1 MKKMISMML
10 MLCAIFTFSACSS
23 DDDDPVN
30 PLTGVVIPQS
40 AQIGSVMTIQ
50 GTGFAAGQVIQLTLA
65 DAEPVEVEAKY
76 SANGATFTVP
86 YTLSTG
92 TASVVL
98 KVGNNNWPL
107 GSVMLTAPANPISAF
122 SLPSELAFNSNME
135 LNGIGF
141 QKGDLLKFDRIDL
154 DAQKMRSIELAS
166 NYAMVTS
173 TDSTTLSVTIPTLED
188 GNYDVSLIRGKN
200 TWSLGTSYIY
210 QPKRIK
216 SIYYENPF
224 LMYVIGKES
233 FTMNFSY
240 NENGTLAAIESPED
254 LSYQF
259 VYDDSLI
266 ITTSV
271 MNMKPLKFTVK
282 DGKIVKST
290 AFKAEEEYPKTMYNY
305 WSYNNDNTLAS
316 VKNKDKD
323 YDGAELLEVKNENNN
338 VSAFSLSR
346 VSESSFDASLELHA
360 VPGTIDVRYLL
371 NAIIYMM
378 QGEDIF
384 VGMLLNNNV
393 KTSSY
398 LPTIQHIGYQ
408 DFNDL
413 EEKVADVNLN
423 TSFFNNT
430 LTIDFLNFHDLEQ
443 YGTFGSKVQVVYE
456 NK

>member
-1 MKKMISMML
+1 MISMML

-107 GSVMLTAPANPISAF
+107 GSVRLTAPANPISAF
-122 SLPSELAFNSNME
+122 SLPSELALNSNMD

-141 QKGDLLKFDRIDL
+141 QNGDLLRFDRIDL
-154 DAQKMRSIELAS
+154 DQKMRSVAHAS
-166 NYAMVTS
+166 NVAMVTS
-173 TDSTTLSVTIPTLED
+173 TDSTTFSVTIPTLED

-216 SIYYENPF
+216 SIYYENPS
-224 LMYVIGKES
+224 MNVS

-240 NENGTLAAIESPED
+240 NENGTLAAIESPEE

-259 VYDDSLI
+259 EYDDSLI
-266 ITTSV
+266 ITTSA

-290 AFKAEEEYPKTMYNY
+290 AGRAQEEYPSTMYNY
-305 WSYNNDNTLAS
+305 WSYNDDNTLAS
-316 VKNKDKD
+316 VKNKDKY

-346 VSESSFDASLELHA
+346 VSESSFDASHELHA

-430 LTIDFLNFHDLEQ
+430 LTIDCLNFHDLDQ
-443 YGTFGSKVQVVYE
+443 NGIYGSKVQVVYE
-456 NK
+456 DK

>member
-23 DDDDPVN
+23 DDDPVN

-122 SLPSELAFNSNME
+122 SLPSELALNSNMD

-141 QKGDLLKFDRIDL
+141 QKGDMLRFDRIDI
-154 DAQKMRSIELAS
+154 DAQEMRSVELAS
-166 NYAMVTS
+166 NVAMITS
-173 TDSTTLSVTIPTLED
+173 TDSTTFSVTIPTLED

-200 TWSLGTSYIY
+200 TWSLGTSYVY

-216 SIYYENPF
+216 SIYYENSS
-224 LMYVIGKES
+224 MGS

-240 NENGTLAAIESPED
+240 NENGTLAAIESPDE

-259 VYDDSLI
+259 EYDDSLI

-271 MNMKPLKFTVK
+271 MNKKPLKFTVK

-290 AFKAEEEYPKTMYNY
+290 AGRAEEEYPSTMYNY
-305 WSYNNDNTLAS
+305 WSYNDDNTLAS
-316 VKNKDKD
+316 VKNDDKY
-323 YDGAELLEVKNENNN
+323 YDGAELFKVKNENNN

-346 VSESSFDASLELHA
+346 VSESSFDASHELHA

-378 QGEDIF
+378 EGEDIF

-413 EEKVADVNLN
+413 KEKVADVNLN

-430 LTIDFLNFHDLEQ
+430 LTIDFLNFHDLDQ

-456 NK
+456 DK

>member
-1 MKKMISMML
+1 MML

-107 GSVMLTAPANPISAF
+107 GSVRLTAPANPISAF
-122 SLPSELAFNSNME
+122 SLPSELALNSNMD

-141 QKGDLLKFDRIDL
+141 QNGDLLRFDRIDL
-154 DAQKMRSIELAS
+154 DQKMRSVAHAS
-166 NYAMVTS
+166 NVAMVTS
-173 TDSTTLSVTIPTLED
+173 TDSTTFSVTIPTLED

-216 SIYYENPF
+216 SIYYENPS
-224 LMYVIGKES
+224 MNVS

-240 NENGTLAAIESPED
+240 NENGTLAAIESPEE

-259 VYDDSLI
+259 EYDDSLI
-266 ITTSV
+266 ITTSA

-290 AFKAEEEYPKTMYNY
+290 AGRAQEEYPSTMYNY
-305 WSYNNDNTLAS
+305 WSYNDDNTLAS
-316 VKNKDKD
+316 VKNKDKY

-346 VSESSFDASLELHA
+346 VSESSFDASHELHA

-430 LTIDFLNFHDLEQ
+430 LTIDFLNFHDLDQ
-443 YGTFGSKVQVVYE
+443 NGIYGSRVQVVYE
-456 NK
+456 DK

>member
-107 GSVMLTAPANPISAF
+107 GSVRLTAPANPISAF
-122 SLPSELAFNSNME
+122 SLPSELALNSNMD

-141 QKGDLLKFDRIDL
+141 QKGDLLKFDRIDIDL
-154 DAQKMRSIELAS
+154 ASQKMRSVELAS
-166 NYAMVTS
+166 NVAMITS
-173 TDSTTLSVTIPTLED
+173 TDSTTLSVTIPPLED

-200 TWSLGTSYIY
+200 KWSLGTSYIY

-216 SIYYENPF
+216 SIYYENSS
-224 LMYVIGKES
+224 MGS

-240 NENGTLAAIESPED
+240 TENGTLAAIESPDE

-259 VYDDSLI
+259 EYDDSLI

-271 MNMKPLKFTVK
+271 MNKKPLKFTVK

-290 AFKAEEEYPKTMYNY
+290 AGRAEEEYPSTMYNY
-305 WSYNNDNTLAS
+305 WSYNDDNTLAS
-316 VKNKDKD
+316 VKNKDKY

-346 VSESSFDASLELHA
+346 VSESSFDASHELHA

-430 LTIDFLNFHDLEQ
+430 LTIDFLNFHDLDQ
-443 YGTFGSKVQVVYE
+443 NGIYGSKVQVVYE
-456 NK
+456 DK